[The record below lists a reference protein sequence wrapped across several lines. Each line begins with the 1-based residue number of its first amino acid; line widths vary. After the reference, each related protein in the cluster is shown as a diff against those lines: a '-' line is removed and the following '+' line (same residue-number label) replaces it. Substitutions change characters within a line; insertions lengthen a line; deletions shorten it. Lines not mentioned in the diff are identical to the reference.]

1 MCLTDQDSNAIMLVA
16 NRNSRE
22 PMNIDQVKERSVMST
37 LDLVAARKRA
47 EAAVADMADGAL
59 KEKAF
64 EVILGSLLAAEPRQS
79 KTAAVGRLDESHSS
93 PPSSLPDR
101 ISLLADEGFFT
112 DPKSLSDIQAK
123 LAEHGWHYPQ
133 TNLSTPLVR
142 FVRQRRLR
150 RLQLADGNKRVWK
163 YALP

>member
-1 MCLTDQDSNAIMLVA
+1 
-16 NRNSRE
+16 
-22 PMNIDQVKERSVMST
+22 MSA

-64 EVILGSLLAAEPRQS
+64 EVILGSLLASDSKQSRTSVIASRLEEPLGA
-79 KTAAVGRLDESHSS
+79 T
-93 PPSSLPDR
+93 PSSLSDR
-101 ISLLADEGFFT
+101 IGLIAEEGFFT
-112 DPKSLSDIQAK
+112 EPKSLADIQAK
-123 LAEHGWHYPQ
+123 LREHGWHYPQ
-133 TNLSTPLVR
+133 TGLSTPLVR
-142 FVRQRRLR
+142 LVRQRRLR

>member
-1 MCLTDQDSNAIMLVA
+1 
-16 NRNSRE
+16 
-22 PMNIDQVKERSVMST
+22 MST

-47 EAAVADMADGAL
+47 EAAVADMSDGAL

-64 EVILGSLLAAEPRQS
+64 EVILRSLLATGSRQS
-79 KTAAVGRLDESHSS
+79 TTAAADRPEKVHSAH
-93 PPSSLPDR
+93 PSSLSER
-101 ISLLADEGFFT
+101 INLLAEEGFFSE
-112 DPKSLSDIQAK
+112 PKSLSDIQMK

-133 TNLSTPLVR
+133 TSLSTPLIR

-150 RLQLADGNKRVWK
+150 RLQLDVGNKRVWK

>member
-1 MCLTDQDSNAIMLVA
+1 
-16 NRNSRE
+16 
-22 PMNIDQVKERSVMST
+22 MST

-47 EAAVADMADGAL
+47 EAAIADMADGAL

-64 EVILGSLLAAEPRQS
+64 EVILSSLLAAEPRQS
-79 KTAAVGRLDESHSS
+79 KATAAGRLEESHGS
-93 PPSSLPDR
+93 PLSSLKDR
-101 ISLLADEGFFT
+101 INLLAEEGFFT
-112 DPKSLSDIQAK
+112 EPKSLSEIQAK

-133 TNLSTPLVR
+133 TSLSTPLIR
-142 FVRQRRLR
+142 LVRQRRLR

>member
-1 MCLTDQDSNAIMLVA
+1 L
-16 NRNSRE
+16 E
-22 PMNIDQVKERSVMST
+22 SVVSG

-64 EVILGSLLAAEPRQS
+64 EVILGSLLAAEPRQME
-79 KTAAVGRLDESHSS
+79 TAAGRLEGSQSS
-93 PPSSLPDR
+93 PPSSLADR
-101 ISLLADEGFFT
+101 INLLAEEGFFT
-112 DPKSLSDIQAK
+112 EPKSLSDIQAK
-123 LAEHGWHYPQ
+123 LREHGWHYPQ
-133 TNLSTPLVR
+133 TSLSTPLIR

-150 RLQLADGNKRVWK
+150 RLQLADGKKRVWK

>member
-1 MCLTDQDSNAIMLVA
+1 
-16 NRNSRE
+16 
-22 PMNIDQVKERSVMST
+22 MST

-64 EVILGSLLAAEPRQS
+64 EVILSSLLAAEPRKS
-79 KTAAVGRLDESHSS
+79 AAGAGRLEESHAPS
-93 PPSSLPDR
+93 PSSLADR
-101 ISLLADEGFFT
+101 ISLLAEEGFFT
-112 DPKSLSDIQAK
+112 EPKSLSDIQTK

-133 TNLSTPLVR
+133 TSLSTPLIR
-142 FVRQRRLR
+142 LTRQRRLR
-150 RLQLADGNKRVWK
+150 RLQLSDGNKRVWK